1 VLAAR
6 GRSNQGDDG
15 VAAAP
20 ISPAFAQM
28 SRRVRCRNK
37 APDVVE
43 RDDDGG
49 KNRSVTQGPTMN
61 ESAQTVQPPGMQ
73 AAQIDL
79 PKRKVEVEV
88 AALSDTGSVRPAN
101 EDSFVVFRLGR
112 FLEPLATSIPERE
125 MPPRT
130 EEHGH
135 VMIVADGVGGLEA
148 GALASRTT
156 LLTAL
161 RFILHSPKW
170 ALNFNDPATRKHEID
185 LLAVRARG
193 YLAAAQAE
201 IRRQVEQNPGC
212 AGMGSTFTG
221 VYVVGYD
228 AFVLHIGDS
237 KAFVLRNG
245 ALQKITRDHTMAQQI
260 ADMGVIRQEDVA
272 KHELQHVLTR
282 AVGAYDA
289 EADFQHFELRDG
301 DRLLLCSDG
310 LTDMVDE
317 LTIASLMSTAPASD
331 DACSALISAALE
343 AGGRDNVTVIVAG
356 LRSAQGE
363 SVTDL

>member
-1 VLAAR
+1 
-6 GRSNQGDDG
+6 
-15 VAAAP
+15 
-20 ISPAFAQM
+20 
-28 SRRVRCRNK
+28 
-37 APDVVE
+37 
-43 RDDDGG
+43 
-49 KNRSVTQGPTMN
+49 MN
-61 ESAQTVQPPGMQ
+61 ESVQTVQPADPSAPL
-73 AAQIDL
+73 AA
-79 PKRKVEVEV
+79 PKRKVELDV
-88 AALSDTGSVRPAN
+88 AALSDKGRVREAN

-112 FLEPLATSIPERE
+112 FLEPLATSIPEHE

-130 EEHGH
+130 EEHGYA
-135 VMIVADGVGGLEA
+135 MIVADGVGGLEA

-156 LLTAL
+156 LLTAM
-161 RFILHSPKW
+161 RFILQSRKW
-170 ALNFNDPATRKHEID
+170 ALSFDDPSTRKHEID
-185 LLAVRARG
+185 LLAIRARG

-237 KAFVLRNG
+237 KAFVLRDG
-245 ALQKITRDHTMAQQI
+245 ALEKITRDHTMAQQI

-289 EADFQHFELRDG
+289 QADFQPFELRDG

-310 LTDMVDE
+310 LTDMVDDF
-317 LTIASLMSTAPASD
+317 TIASLISTASGTQE
-331 DACSALISAALE
+331 ACAALVRAALE
-343 AGGRDNVTVIVAG
+343 AGGRDNVTAIVAA
-356 LRSAQGE
+356 LRS
-363 SVTDL
+363 T

>member
-1 VLAAR
+1 
-6 GRSNQGDDG
+6 
-15 VAAAP
+15 
-20 ISPAFAQM
+20 
-28 SRRVRCRNK
+28 
-37 APDVVE
+37 
-43 RDDDGG
+43 
-49 KNRSVTQGPTMN
+49 MN
-61 ESAQTVQPPGMQ
+61 ESAQTVQPREMQ
-73 AAQIDL
+73 ADHA
-79 PKRKVEVEV
+79 PVPAPMVEVDV
-88 AALSDTGSVRPAN
+88 AALSDRGRVRPAN
-101 EDSFVVFRLGR
+101 EDSYVVFRLGR
-112 FLEPLATSIPERE
+112 FLEPLATSIPQHE
-125 MPPRT
+125 MPPCT

-161 RFILHSPKW
+161 RLILHSPKW
-170 ALNFNDPATRKHEID
+170 ALNFNDPATRRHEID

-221 VYVVGYD
+221 MYVVGYD

-245 ALQKITRDHTMAQQI
+245 ALQKLTRDHTMAQQI

-282 AVGAYDA
+282 AVGAIDA
-289 EADFQHFELRDG
+289 QADFQHFELRDG

-310 LTDMVDE
+310 LTDMVDDS
-317 LTIASLMSTAPASD
+317 TIASLMSSAPASD
-331 DACSALISAALE
+331 RACSALIDAALE

-356 LRSAQGE
+356 LRGPRG
-363 SVTDL
+363 DR

>member
-1 VLAAR
+1 
-6 GRSNQGDDG
+6 
-15 VAAAP
+15 
-20 ISPAFAQM
+20 M
-28 SRRVRCRNK
+28 
-37 APDVVE
+37 
-43 RDDDGG
+43 
-49 KNRSVTQGPTMN
+49 
-61 ESAQTVQPPGMQ
+61 SAQTMNPPDEQ
-73 AAQIDL
+73 RAPEAAPRRRPDL
-79 PKRKVEVEV
+79 DI
-88 AALSDTGSVRPAN
+88 AALSDKGRVRPAN

-112 FLEPLATSIPERE
+112 FLEPLATSIPEHE

-130 EEHGH
+130 EEHGYA
-135 VMIVADGVGGLEA
+135 MIVADGVGGLEA

-161 RFILHSPKW
+161 RFIVQSRKW
-170 ALNFNDPATRKHEID
+170 ALNFDDPSTRKHEID

-237 KAFVLRNG
+237 KAFVLRDG
-245 ALQKITRDHTMAQQI
+245 ALHKMTRDHTMAQQI
-260 ADMGVIRQEDVA
+260 ADMGVIKQEDVA

-289 EADFQHFELRDG
+289 QADFQHFELRAG

-310 LTDMVDE
+310 LTDMVDDF
-317 LTIASLMSTAPASD
+317 TIASLISGASGSQE
-331 DACSALISAALE
+331 ACGALMAAALE
-343 AGGRDNVTVIVAG
+343 AGGRDNVTVIVAA
-356 LRSAQGE
+356 LRNA
-363 SVTDL
+363 